1 MFSKERFPVSR
12 TIPLFPNIN
21 GDFIPLG
28 TTHYNTISGSVNRK
42 TQDIVF
48 RRRKTADRKQ
58 NIVNSVLVAAWC
70 LVYVIQAFY
79 PGLVVKTTNLEA
91 QTCMD
96 TVVWFRYLLIYKG

>member
-48 RRRKTADRKQ
+48 IYKKPDHIHQKYGPAYDLIEYSLYQLQFSKLFINLRFCICKRTAV
-58 NIVNSVLVAAWC
+58 VNNCIRIFPL
-70 LVYVIQAFY
+70 
-79 PGLVVKTTNLEA
+79 
-91 QTCMD
+91 
-96 TVVWFRYLLIYKG
+96 FRYR